1 MKVEVIV
8 EVRPTEDPE
17 KVKKALLNVFEP
29 EEIETRAEGE
39 STLLIAKATSY
50 RSLLKLKE
58 AIWRQ
63 GIQDAARSVLSRSV
77 AGEGRLVFNLNKQAA
92 YVGVVSFATE
102 PNESPLGP
110 IVFNV
115 ETSDV
120 RRFLDWI
127 APRTYKGRVFY
138 EGPPPD

>member
-8 EVRPTEDPE
+8 EIRPTEDPE

-29 EEIETRAEGE
+29 EGLETRSEGDAIF
-39 STLLIAKATSY
+39 LIARASSY
-50 RSLLKLKE
+50 KSLLKLKD

-63 GIQDAARSVLSRSV
+63 GIQDAARSVLSRSL
-77 AGEGRLVFNLNKQAA
+77 AGENRIVFHLNKQAA

-102 PNESPLGP
+102 PGESPLGP
-110 IVFNV
+110 IIFNI
-115 ETSDV
+115 ETSDI

-127 APRTYKGRVFY
+127 APRTYKGKVFY

>member
-1 MKVEVIV
+1 MRVEVVV
-8 EVRPTEDPE
+8 EIRPTEDPE
-17 KVKKALLNVFEP
+17 KVKRALLNVFEP
-29 EEIETRAEGE
+29 EEVEVRSEGDAA
-39 STLLIAKATSY
+39 LLVARATSY
-50 RSLLKLKE
+50 KSLLKLKD

-63 GIQDAARSVLSRSV
+63 GIQDAARSVLSKSV
-77 AGEGRLVFNLNKQAA
+77 AGEGRLVFSLNKQAA
-92 YVGVVSFATE
+92 YVGVVSFVTE

-110 IVFNV
+110 ITFSV

-127 APRTYKGRVFY
+127 APRTYRGRVFY

>member
-29 EEIETRAEGE
+29 EEIETRTEGE

>member
-1 MKVEVIV
+1 MKIEVIA
-8 EVRPTEDPE
+8 EIRPTEDPE
-17 KVKKALLNVFEP
+17 KVKRAVLNVFEP
-29 EEIETRAEGE
+29 DEVEIRREGDT
-39 STLLIAKATSY
+39 TLLVARGHGH
-50 RSLLKLKE
+50 RSLLKLRE

-63 GIQDAARSVLSRSV
+63 GIQDSARSVLSRSI
-77 AGEGRLVFNLNKQAA
+77 AGEGRLVFNLHKQAA

-110 IVFNV
+110 IIFSV

-127 APRTYKGRVFY
+127 APRTYRGRVFY

>member
-1 MKVEVIV
+1 MRVEAIV
-8 EVRPTEDPE
+8 EVRPTEDRD
-17 KVKKALLNVFEP
+17 KVKRALLNVFEP
-29 EEIETRAEGE
+29 ETLELKKEGE
-39 STLLIAKATSY
+39 AELLIGRASSY
-50 RSLLKLKE
+50 KSLLKLKE

-63 GIQDAARSVLSRSV
+63 GIQDAARSVLSRSIV
-77 AGEGRLVFNLNKQAA
+77 GEGRLVFHLNKQAA

-102 PNESPLGP
+102 PSESPLGP
-110 IVFNV
+110 IVFIV

-127 APRTYKGRVFY
+127 APRTYKGRVYY

>member
-1 MKVEVIV
+1 MRVEVVAEI
-8 EVRPTEDPE
+8 RPTEDPE
-17 KVKKALLNVFEP
+17 KVKRALLNVFEP
-29 EEIETRAEGE
+29 EEIEVRAEGDGA
-39 STLLIAKATSY
+39 LLVARATSY
-50 RSLLKLKE
+50 KSLLRLKE

-77 AGEGRLVFNLNKQAA
+77 AGEGRLIFSLNKQAA
-92 YVGVVSFATE
+92 YVGVVSFVTE

-110 IVFNV
+110 ITFNV

-127 APRTYKGRVFY
+127 APRTYRGRVFY